1 MLGGFR
7 LFDDI
12 VSVGCWCL
20 GIGQLH
26 SDEATFD
33 VGVLNALHVAVLDP
47 RERHVL
53 VVEIVVVFNQ
63 VGDKLFR
70 VHVRLL
76 LHIEVLVEEELVL
89 LINCQCIDQHLLRLV
104 VE

>member
-33 VGVLNALHVAVLDP
+33 VGVLNALHVAVFDFG
-47 RERHVL
+47 ERHLL
-53 VVEIVVVFNQ
+53 VVELVIV
-63 VGDKLFR
+63 
-70 VHVRLL
+70 
-76 LHIEVLVEEELVL
+76 
-89 LINCQCIDQHLLRLV
+89 LR
-104 VE
+104 